1 MQNGAQDSEEELR
14 ISERRHR
21 LLAEHA
27 NDVIWTMGVDAS
39 ITYVSPAV
47 EAMRGITP
55 AEAMAQSIDQIHP
68 PESAARSVG
77 YFTEL
82 YARLE
87 QGLEPHEFRGELE
100 YYCKDGSTVWTD
112 VQVIPHIDD
121 AGALIEILGVTRDI
135 SDRKRHEDELQAA
148 RDATAAAN
156 EALSQANRELE
167 RLAMTDDLTGLW
179 NRRQAFQRGEEE
191 IRRAQRSGDPL
202 SLLLID
208 LDRFKSVNDT
218 MGHVRGD
225 GVLIDT
231 ARILSASIR
240 EVDLVARW
248 GGEEFLVLAPA
259 TSAEDAELLAE
270 RVRRAVETESRD
282 PNVTVSI
289 GLASWTAGDTLAD
302 LVQRADTALYAA
314 KDSGRNTVRSA

>member
-1 MQNGAQDSEEELR
+1 M
-14 ISERRHR
+14 
-21 LLAEHA
+21 
-27 NDVIWTMGVDAS
+27 
-39 ITYVSPAV
+39 
-47 EAMRGITP
+47 
-55 AEAMAQSIDQIHP
+55 
-68 PESAARSVG
+68 
-77 YFTEL
+77 
-82 YARLE
+82 
-87 QGLEPHEFRGELE
+87 
-100 YYCKDGSTVWTD
+100 
-112 VQVIPHIDD
+112 
-121 AGALIEILGVTRDI
+121 
-135 SDRKRHEDELQAA
+135 
-148 RDATAAAN
+148 
-156 EALSQANRELE
+156 
-167 RLAMTDDLTGLW
+167 
-179 NRRQAFQRGEEE
+179 
-191 IRRAQRSGDPL
+191 

-231 ARILSASIR
+231 ARILSSSIR

-289 GLASWTAGDTLAD
+289 GLASWTAGDTLAE